1 MRTTKGLGDNTA
13 KRKFGRMREVFA
25 EAIENGKVA
34 SNPFKVKGIKVAV
47 GAASETYID
56 EATIKEVIE
65 HCPTT
70 EWKLL
75 FAFARYVSCRMPS
88 EIEQLTWDD
97 INLNKGTILIKS
109 PKTKRYGKGE
119 RMVPINRWT
128 AIQATP

>member
-56 EATIKEVIE
+56 EATIKEV
-65 HCPTT
+65 
-70 EWKLL
+70 L
-75 FAFARYVSCRMPS
+75 S
-88 EIEQLTWDD
+88 
-97 INLNKGTILIKS
+97 
-109 PKTKRYGKGE
+109 
-119 RMVPINRWT
+119 T
-128 AIQATP
+128 AQRPNGNYCLRSLAT